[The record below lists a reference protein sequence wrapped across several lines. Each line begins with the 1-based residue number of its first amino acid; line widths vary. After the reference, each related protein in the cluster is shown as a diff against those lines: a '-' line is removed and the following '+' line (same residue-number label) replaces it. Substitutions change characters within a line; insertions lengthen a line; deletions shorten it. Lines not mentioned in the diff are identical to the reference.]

1 MDSKN
6 TAAKQRKILLVEDDS
21 FLSEM
26 YYLKLKN
33 VGYMVE
39 VAYDGEIALEKVKR
53 TKPDLVLLDL
63 RLPKLS
69 GFEVLK
75 QIKNDK
81 NLNYIPVIVL
91 SNLGEKEDIQKAL
104 ELGATDYL
112 IKAHFTPTEV
122 LDKIVEILEG
132 PKQN

>member
-1 MDSKN
+1 MDSEN

>member
-1 MDSKN
+1 MNIEGSK
-6 TAAKQRKILLVEDDS
+6 QKILLVEDDS

-26 YYLKLKN
+26 YYLKLRN
-33 VGYMVE
+33 VGYLVE
-39 VAYDGEIALEKVKR
+39 TAYDGEMALEKAAKI
-53 TKPDLVLLDL
+53 KPDLVLLDL

-75 QIKNDK
+75 QIKSDK
-81 NLNYIPVIVL
+81 NLSHIPVIVL
-91 SNLGEKEDIQKAL
+91 SNLGEKDDIQKAL
-104 ELGATDYL
+104 DLGASNYL

-122 LDKIVEILEG
+122 LDKIVEILEN